1 MVKHAQ
7 ITTVTSLVQKII
19 RSVSSL
25 RHDHGHKSHYTTL
38 ATLSHIKLQFKNHG
52 LGMRLFGKCPTLRKS
67 PTLPVLSINNSTR
80 AVIIPKNVIH
90 YRERRW
96 TFDPFD
102 VLLCDLVKGG
112 RGDTLMRGN
121 VGGVTT

>member
-19 RSVSSL
+19 RSTVRGVSSL

-67 PTLPVLSINNSTR
+67 PRLPVLSINNSTG

-90 YRERRW
+90 YRVQRW
-96 TFDPFD
+96 TFDPSD
-102 VLLCDLVKGG
+102 VSLCDLVKWGE
-112 RGDTLMRGN
+112 TL
-121 VGGVTT
+121 